1 MIGIE
6 KEKLNSFQAEAQ
18 LVLICL
24 MYAFPDVIC
33 EVTFDVKKKQISN
46 EFENGEGN
54 KAFVPLIEGLTE
66 KELERYLDP
75 ERDYDVNKFKDSL
88 IISSYNHVLKKF
100 YLPKHYTKAVS

>member
-6 KEKLNSFQAEAQ
+6 KEKLNGFQAEAQ

-46 EFENGEGN
+46 YFEDGKCN
-54 KAFVPLIEGLTE
+54 KVYVPLIEGLTE
-66 KELERYLDP
+66 TELERYLDP
-75 ERDYDVNKFKDSL
+75 ERDY
-88 IISSYNHVLKKF
+88 
-100 YLPKHYTKAVS
+100 